1 MSTEGSQIAASET
14 ARHVPRRIDEFL
26 TDEIGTLAETLAA
39 ERSEVQASGA
49 STEDIDWTERVRR
62 GIAEALG
69 GRSLA
74 P

>member
-1 MSTEGSQIAASET
+1 M
-14 ARHVPRRIDEFL
+14 IDEFL
-26 TDEIGTLAETLAA
+26 TDGIGALAETLAA
-39 ERSEVQASGA
+39 ERSAVQASGA

-62 GIAEALG
+62 GIGEALA

>member
-1 MSTEGSQIAASET
+1 
-14 ARHVPRRIDEFL
+14 VIDDFL

-39 ERSEVQASGA
+39 ERSEVQAGGA

-62 GIAEALG
+62 GIVEALG